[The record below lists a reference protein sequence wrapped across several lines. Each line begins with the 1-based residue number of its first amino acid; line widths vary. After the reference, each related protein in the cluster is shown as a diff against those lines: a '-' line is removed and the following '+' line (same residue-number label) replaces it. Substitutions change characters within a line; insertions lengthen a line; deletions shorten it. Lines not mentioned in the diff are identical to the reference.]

1 MVRRRPVCWLGAP
14 SFGLHRVWAVSEG
27 DDAALRVDPETGG
40 VERFPV
46 GDGPYTYSDMTGFQL
61 RTVTVY

>member
-1 MVRRRPVCWLGAP
+1 
-14 SFGLHRVWAVSEG
+14 VSEG